1 MEAILCSFLFLEDN
15 DDKRSRKN
23 SGGIFTLMKVFL
35 RNVAHYLPEIA
46 SNSGIT
52 GRWFVQGCL

>member
-1 MEAILCSFLFLEDN
+1 MEAILCSFLFLEGN

-35 RNVAHYLPEIA
+35 GNVAHYLPEIA

-52 GRWFVQGCL
+52 GR